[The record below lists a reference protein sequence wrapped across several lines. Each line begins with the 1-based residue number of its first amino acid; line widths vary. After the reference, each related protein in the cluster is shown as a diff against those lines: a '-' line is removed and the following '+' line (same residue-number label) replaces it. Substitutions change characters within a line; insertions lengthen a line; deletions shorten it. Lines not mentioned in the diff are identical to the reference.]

1 MRNES
6 SSETVLAATT
16 KVWSLARVEIKFDSG
31 TYTLDDD
38 EWRNDDDL
46 NWWCIDE
53 NEIMKYWIDVEDEE
67 DREVVAGVRL
77 YKENRGNGS
86 VRL

>member
-1 MRNES
+1 MRNER
-6 SSETVLAATT
+6 SSETVLVATT
-16 KVWSLARVEIKFDSG
+16 KVWSLARGEIKFDG
-31 TYTLDDD
+31 VIDTLDDD
-38 EWRNDDDL
+38 ERWNDDDL